1 MSIAAPIQSGMTSDQ
16 RTEARTREI
25 GRQIFARVR
34 EERPMAGSAAWWDE
48 KMMGLTM
55 RDEGVKI
62 QLFRFVDA
70 LPALRTPSQISRH
83 LKEYFTQVEHRL
95 PALARPVLHW
105 LPEDGWVGRTVAR
118 AAQFNV
124 RRLAK
129 RFIAGSD
136 LPETL
141 EAITQLRRRSL
152 AFTIDLLGEAVLS
165 ESEAERYQGQ
175 YLHFLEGL
183 AREANEWPEN
193 RLIDR
198 DHTEPIPRVNVS
210 IKLSSLYSQFDPID
224 PERASSAVRE
234 KLRPILRLAQKR
246 WGFVNI
252 DMESHALKDLTLR
265 IFKEVFDEPE
275 FRDWA
280 NVGIAMQAYLRSCRA
295 DLEELAA
302 WARKRPAPVWVRLV
316 KGAYWDYETIIAAQQ
331 SWPVPVWTQKSE
343 SDANFEA
350 CTEFLIENRELLRPA
365 IASHNVR
372 SIAHALALFE
382 KHDVPPRMGNFRCC
396 MGWPS
401 RSNRR

>member
-1 MSIAAPIQSGMTSDQ
+1 MSLAAPIQSGMTASE
-16 RTEARTREI
+16 RLEARTREI

-34 EERPMAGSAAWWDE
+34 EERPLAGTAAWWDE

-55 RDEGVKI
+55 REEGVKI

-70 LPALRTPSQISRH
+70 LPALRTNSQISRH
-83 LKEYFTQVEHRL
+83 RKEYFTQVEPRL
-95 PALARPVLHW
+95 PALARPILHW
-105 LPEDGWVGRTVAR
+105 RPEDGWVGKTVAA

-129 RFIAGSD
+129 RFIAGAD
-136 LPETL
+136 LPQTL
-141 EAITQLRRRSL
+141 EAIKELRRRSL

-183 AREANEWPEN
+183 AREANDWPEN

-198 DHTEPIPRVNVS
+198 DNAEPIPRVNVS
-210 IKLSSLYSQFDPID
+210 IKLSSLFSQFDPID
-224 PERASSAVRE
+224 PDRASSAVRE

-280 NVGIAMQAYLRSCRA
+280 NVGIAIQAYLRSCRA
-295 DLEELAA
+295 DLEDLAE

-316 KGAYWDYETIIAAQQ
+316 RGAYWDFETIIAAQQ
-331 SWPVPVWTQKSE
+331 GWPVPVWTAKAE

-350 CTEFLIENRELLRPA
+350 CTEFLIENREVLRPA

-372 SIAHALALFE
+372 SIAHALALFQ
-382 KHDVPPRMGNFRCC
+382 KHDVPQRMGEFQ
-396 MGWPS
+396 MLYG
-401 RSNRR
+401 